1 MSQEFEDRALEDK
14 EFDEYLRRGTEVSQR
29 YQELGA
35 REVPPVL
42 DTKVLRQAQ
51 QQAAKSSGRRRPW
64 LRWGAPLAF
73 AATALIAITV
83 VMQPEVNAPG
93 APEPRAESQVFESRA
108 TDSPVAESPQEAG
121 NYPADRAPRDEALAV
136 FPESGRP
143 AGEEDSVS
151 SNALQ
156 ARRAAKP
163 TAATQP
169 PAQPG
174 TAGSASARADSSV
187 AQDRDLRD
195 EPRGAATELER
206 SVQRAPAPAEPGRPS
221 KELEAA
227 AQSGELQKMTR
238 ARESASQARL
248 DEPAAAAREESK
260 AKREQAAGDAK
271 SNAAL
276 PASAAPAP
284 APAPPA
290 EAAAGLRRAPAL
302 PPPPEPAPAGVSTLE
317 ADRAIAPAVWIRWI
331 RDLLA
336 QGDPVRA
343 QELLIRL
350 RAAHPSFELP
360 ADSAPPPQQR

>member
-1 MSQEFEDRALEDK
+1 MSHEFEDRALEDK

-35 REVPPVL
+35 REVPPAL
-42 DTKVLRQAQ
+42 DAKVLRQAQ
-51 QQAAKSSGRRRPW
+51 QQAAKSSARRRPW

-108 TDSPVAESPQEAG
+108 TESPVPESPQEAG

-143 AGEEDSVS
+143 AGGADSVLS
-151 SNALQ
+151 DAVQ

-169 PAQPG
+169 AAQPG
-174 TAGSASARADSSV
+174 AAGSASARADSNV
-187 AQDRDLRD
+187 AQDRDLR
-195 EPRGAATELER
+195 EEARGAAAER
-206 SVQRAPAPAEPGRPS
+206 EGSVQRAPAPAEPGRPS
-221 KELEAA
+221 KEVEAA
-227 AQSGELQKMTR
+227 AQSGELQKMMR
-238 ARESASQARL
+238 ARG
-248 DEPAAAAREESK
+248 DELAAAAGEESK

-284 APAPPA
+284 APAPPS
-290 EAAAGLRRAPAL
+290 EAAAGMRRTPAV

-360 ADSAPPPQQR
+360 ADSAPPPQPR